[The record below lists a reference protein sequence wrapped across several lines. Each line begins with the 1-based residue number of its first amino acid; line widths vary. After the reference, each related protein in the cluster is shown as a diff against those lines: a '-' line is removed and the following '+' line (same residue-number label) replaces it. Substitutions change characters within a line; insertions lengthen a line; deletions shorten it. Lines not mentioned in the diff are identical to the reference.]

1 MFRTM
6 YDEKARSRTIAN
18 AGDPVKVEY
27 QLRIQKDH
35 SETLEPVGKSS
46 LYDYIQSHADSVDL
60 HKILERCAMVDDY
73 SLLNRMPAQFMDTTE
88 MPKTLAEAFSM
99 VQDAKTM
106 FDRFPVDIKEKYDN
120 NFVDFL
126 GSLGT
131 DKFDNIAGE
140 YLKSIKSKEIEIVK
154 EESKDNVKES

>member
-6 YDEKARSRTIAN
+6 YDEKEHKRIISN
-18 AGDPVKVEY
+18 PGDPVKEEY

-35 SETLEPVGKSS
+35 SEILEPVGKSS
-46 LYDYIQSHADSVDL
+46 FYDYIQSHADSVDI
-60 HKILERCAMVDDY
+60 HKILERCAMIDDY
-73 SLLNRMPAQFMDTTE
+73 SILNRMPAKFMDTTE

-106 FDRFPVDIKEKYDN
+106 FDRFPIEIKEKYDN

-131 DKFDNIAGE
+131 TKFDNIAGE
-140 YLKSIKSKEIEIVK
+140 YLKSIQPKEENVKEIVK
-154 EESKDNVKES
+154 DNVEKS